1 MPYIISGNGHYI
13 SLNKKKNLTLTDD
26 KGKAYQWTTAKKAA
40 GVLNSLP
47 KKLAKL
53 NLYVEQ
59 VSKNHEENLD
69 KSNKS
74 TGSENDILKKI
85 EEISEFVQSL
95 EKRRLYLQ
103 DMIHTADLKIT
114 DIEHAAEFFNLGA
127 AEGYKLYK
135 MLRETRLERR
145 AYKNEL
151 EKIDLF
157 LGASVR
163 SESLNNQAKKISNVE
178 KKTYTPRIDPELF
191 GLQGKNKKFQGAK
204 DTAKEEN
211 NNGEICSNDELRA

>member
-13 SLNKKKNLTLTDD
+13 SLDKKKNVMLTDD
-26 KGKAYQWTTAKKAA
+26 RGQAYQWTTVKKAA
-40 GVLNSLP
+40 GVLNTLP
-47 KKLAKL
+47 KKLAKH
-53 NLYVEQ
+53 NLSVEQ
-59 VSKNHEENLD
+59 VLQNHEKNL
-69 KSNKS
+69 NKMDDS
-74 TGSENDILKKI
+74 ANFEYDILNKI
-85 EEISEFVQSL
+85 EEISAFTESL

-145 AYKNEL
+145 ACKNEL

-157 LGASVR
+157 LAASVR
-163 SESLNNQAKKISNVE
+163 SESLKNQAKKISNVE

-191 GLQGKNKKFQGAK
+191 GLQGKNKKFQG
-204 DTAKEEN
+204 EN
-211 NNGEICSNDELRA
+211 IP